1 MNKLINIVSTGRSGT
16 SVLAK
21 FISEFDKVN
30 IGVNLLGA
38 DEHNEKGYFE
48 NKNIFNVND
57 AYLRENNIGVFD
69 TQELTSKQKEIY
81 NREYSLALK
90 NFFQIKYDEI
100 ISSNNYEHFVIK
112 EPRILKLFEMFNNIL
127 YETSFD
133 DVYHILLLRH
143 PDAFRKSV
151 MKLWPQYIPENCY
164 KSWYFLTMQFFKCI
178 QPHEKV
184 LMISFEDFIE
194 NMEKNKKRIE
204 NFLDISISND
214 AFENFKTNFFDASL
228 VHQTSEKLENEY
240 VSEMY
245 SYLINHLNESIHS
258 IRQSK
263 LDEWQ
268 YNYNFLK

>member
-1 MNKLINIVSTGRSGT
+1 
-16 SVLAK
+16 
-21 FISEFDKVN
+21 
-30 IGVNLLGA
+30 
-38 DEHNEKGYFE
+38 
-48 NKNIFNVND
+48 
-57 AYLRENNIGVFD
+57 
-69 TQELTSKQKEIY
+69 
-81 NREYSLALK
+81 
-90 NFFQIKYDEI
+90 
-100 ISSNNYEHFVIK
+100 
-112 EPRILKLFEMFNNIL
+112 
-127 YETSFD
+127 
-133 DVYHILLLRH
+133 
-143 PDAFRKSV
+143 